1 MKQLALFCS
10 AVLLSA
16 GLHAPAAAPE
26 RLRIQDTRFVHA
38 DGSPFQWRGIT
49 AFRLLDYVAA
59 GQEDRA
65 VAFLRWATS
74 QRLTVVRVFAML
86 HGFFELPAA
95 RGRAALPRLLTLA
108 AAQGLYVEIV
118 GLTTTAAA
126 PVDPAAQIS
135 ELGRIASRHDN
146 ALLELANEPYHP
158 TQSAD
163 VHQPV
168 FLGRLASS
176 VPAGIP
182 VSLGSIEEDAGF
194 ASGTYATWHVPRRSG
209 EAGWGHV
216 LAIADGAVFPRRLG
230 KPVISDEP
238 IGAGPR
244 FEPGRRDDEPD
255 RFRAAAL
262 LTRLAGLGATFHYE
276 GGLHARVPEGKELA
290 CFAAWNEAWSL
301 LPGDV
306 ERRGVFR
313 KAGETG
319 AAVRGFQPR
328 TALAVFERQD
338 AGRAWVLVVR
348 PASEPRLRWASGW
361 KPRAVQRA
369 GGVQVIE
376 AVRTK

>member
-1 MKQLALFCS
+1 MKQLALSCGVF
-10 AVLLSA
+10 LLWA
-16 GLHAPAAAPE
+16 GLQSPAAAPG
-26 RLRIQDTRFVHA
+26 RLRVQDTRFVHV

-65 VAFLRWATS
+65 VAFLRWAAS

-86 HGFFELPAA
+86 HGFFDLPAA
-95 RGRAALPRLLTLA
+95 QGRAALPRLLTLA
-108 AAQGLYVEIV
+108 ASHGLYVEIV
-118 GLTTTAAA
+118 GLTTTAEAHVEPA
-126 PVDPAAQIS
+126 PQIL
-135 ELGRIASRHDN
+135 ELGRIAARHDN
-146 ALLELANEPYHP
+146 AMLEIANEPYHP
-158 TQSAD
+158 TQSAE
-163 VHQPV
+163 VHQPA
-168 FLGRLASS
+168 FLRRLASS
-176 VPAGIP
+176 VPPGIP
-182 VSLGSIEEDAGF
+182 VSLGSIEENQGF

-216 LAIADGAVFPRRLG
+216 LAIADGAVFPRRMG

-244 FEPGRRDDEPD
+244 FEPGRRDDQPD

-276 GGLHARVPEGKELA
+276 GGLHARVPEGRELA

-301 LPGDV
+301 LPGDI

-313 KAGETG
+313 MAGEPG
-319 AAVRGFQPR
+319 AAVQGFQTG

-338 AGRAWVLVVR
+338 SDRAWVLVVR
-348 PASEPRLRWASGW
+348 PASEPRLRWSNGW
-361 KPRAVQRA
+361 TPRGVQRA